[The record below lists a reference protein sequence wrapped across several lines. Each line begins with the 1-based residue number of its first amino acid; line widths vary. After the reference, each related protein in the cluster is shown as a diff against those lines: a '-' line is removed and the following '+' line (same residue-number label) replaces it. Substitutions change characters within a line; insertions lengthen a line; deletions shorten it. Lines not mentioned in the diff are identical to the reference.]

1 MVLLRVKRRS
11 EGNALFGNEVQFGE
25 KGVDCGRGLD
35 WRIGDEETRVD
46 VQEVVNG
53 EATAAA
59 AGTLHWSQMD
69 AVVSALS
76 VKREKGVD
84 KKGVEK
90 NAIPAMEVSHASGDH
105 GLDAQTGGSELTSI
119 ELNLPENGVS
129 SPTAF

>member
-1 MVLLRVKRRS
+1 M
-11 EGNALFGNEVQFGE
+11 
-25 KGVDCGRGLD
+25 
-35 WRIGDEETRVD
+35 
-46 VQEVVNG
+46 NG

-69 AVVSALS
+69 AVISALC
-76 VKREKGVD
+76 VRREERVD

-90 NAIPAMEVSHASGDH
+90 NTIPAMEVSHASGDH
-105 GLDAQTGGSELTSI
+105 GLDTQTGGSELTSI